1 MEKCQ
6 IKPPKILNDILIPIK
21 KLCKNMQI
29 EPQHFLICSRN
40 KLPAVEIAG
49 VTTTGNRIFAVAYM
63 KQIENKLIEIFIKK

>member
-1 MEKCQ
+1 MKKCQ

-49 VTTTGNRIFAVAYM
+49 VTVTGNRIFTTAYM
-63 KQIENKLIEIFIKK
+63 KRTKNELIEIFIKK